1 MIKFKHKSRW
11 KPAPEGIHN
20 AVVVDVVGDGSAVGA
35 GPSGCEEIRVV
46 WEIEAT
52 QSNGRRFTVTKIY
65 PGANAFTQDFE
76 AVLPADHPLVTG
88 DTENVESIIGTPARV
103 DLVHNRKRDGD
114 TFSHV
119 QHQFPAGRTALKASV
134 HYTRLKDR
142 CPSNVQPLTQPKPG
156 IPFDESEVICAAA

>member
-11 KPAPEGIHN
+11 KPAPEGLHN
-20 AVVVDVVGDGSAVGA
+20 AVVVDVIGDGNTFEPSA
-35 GPSGCEEIRVV
+35 SGCDEIRVV

-52 QSNGRRFTVTKIY
+52 QSDGRRFTVTKIY
-65 PGANAFTQDFE
+65 PGANAFAKDFE

-88 DTENVESIIGTPARV
+88 DTENVESIIGIPARV

-114 TFSHV
+114 TFAHV
-119 QHQFPAGRTALKASV
+119 QSQLPARRTELKPSE

-142 CPSNVQPLTQPKPG
+142 CPANVQPLTQPKSA
-156 IPFDESEVICAAA
+156 IPFEESEVTCAAA